1 MKLSCHLLSYVD
13 ADPSFAAL
21 RSCCL
26 SQIGTPAVVDP
37 PAPVLVPVV
46 GARHFTRVLLG
57 RSGELDLGTAVTV
70 VETRQG

>member
-1 MKLSCHLLSYVD
+1 
-13 ADPSFAAL
+13 
-21 RSCCL
+21 
-26 SQIGTPAVVDP
+26 VVDP

-46 GARHFTRVLLG
+46 GARHIARVPLE